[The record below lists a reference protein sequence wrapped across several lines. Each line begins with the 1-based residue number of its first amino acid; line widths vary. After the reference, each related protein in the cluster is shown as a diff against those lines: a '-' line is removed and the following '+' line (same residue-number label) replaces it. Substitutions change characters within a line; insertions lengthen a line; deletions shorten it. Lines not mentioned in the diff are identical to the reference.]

1 MSLRLLVLGWTK
13 RTCIQ
18 TGVCE
23 CVCVGEVL
31 SHPSKTSQKVN
42 KRDEIMNLDLGT
54 FSFRYLEGFSNQL
67 LHS

>member
-1 MSLRLLVLGWTK
+1 M
-13 RTCIQ
+13 
-18 TGVCE
+18 
-23 CVCVGEVL
+23 CVGEVL